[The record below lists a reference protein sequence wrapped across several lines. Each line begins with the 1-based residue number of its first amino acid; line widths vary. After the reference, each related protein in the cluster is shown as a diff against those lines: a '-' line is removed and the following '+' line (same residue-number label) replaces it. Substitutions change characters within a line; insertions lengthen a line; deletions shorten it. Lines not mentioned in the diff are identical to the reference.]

1 MGSKF
6 MNSLRAEEVI
16 SSHSPASSASAA
28 ENHVSSRISF
38 AIVASSLP
46 RRTRTCRSMSVSRA
60 SAFFCLGLVAF
71 PLSPVK

>member
-1 MGSKF
+1 MGSKL
-6 MNSLRAEEVI
+6 MNSLRAEEAI

-46 RRTRTCRSMSVSRA
+46 PRAGNRPRT
-60 SAFFCLGLVAF
+60 
-71 PLSPVK
+71 